1 MLELSFIITKLIP
14 ASLTKMIVKSLEF
27 FLDLTNFCI
36 YIELFSPFSSS
47 KKFKIPTD
55 IEFNQILTQ
64 QSLKLSEIL
73 LPHPYDV
80 ENTIFCFKFGILTC
94 RMSHAEIMKY
104 IELLKIQN
112 MEHNQL
118 KLFLFSVNEFLR
130 HSDGLLLKANYE
142 TFRESQNGKI
152 ATVILLEIFVYLN
165 EIILENAMTSFQAF
179 EDYFADFGLIKD
191 ALFTAPDNISDF
203 GLSNVGCL
211 ETLMKA
217 IFFGALP
224 KTQLYLN
231 VIKQI
236 FTLPEA

>member
-27 FLDLTNFCI
+27 FLDLANFRI

-130 HSDGLLLKANYE
+130 HSDGLLLKAIYE

-165 EIILENAMTSFQAF
+165 
-179 EDYFADFGLIKD
+179 
-191 ALFTAPDNISDF
+191 
-203 GLSNVGCL
+203 
-211 ETLMKA
+211 
-217 IFFGALP
+217 
-224 KTQLYLN
+224 
-231 VIKQI
+231 
-236 FTLPEA
+236 